1 MADFKLPDLG
11 GLMEAAQRMQ
21 REIQRVQDELGEKR
35 VDASAGGGMVNVVA
49 NGRMEIVQIRVEPS
63 VIDPKDAG
71 MLEDLLTAAV
81 NQALAKAKEL
91 AQQELAKVTGGLGV
105 PGMPSLF

>member
-35 VDASAGGGMVNVVA
+35 VEASAGGGMVNVVA

-81 NQALAKAKEL
+81 NQALTKAKEL
-91 AQQELAKVTGGLGV
+91 AQQELAKVTGGIGV

>member
-21 REIQRVQDELGEKR
+21 RDIQKVQDELGEKR
-35 VDASAGGGMVNVVA
+35 VEAAAGGGMVTVVA
-49 NGRMEIVQIRVEPS
+49 NGRMEIVQIRIEPS

-81 NQALAKAKEL
+81 NQALSKAKEL

>member
-35 VDASAGGGMVNVVA
+35 VEASAGGGMVNVVA

-63 VIDPKDAG
+63 VIDPKDVG
-71 MLEDLLTAAV
+71 MLEDLLTAAI
-81 NQALAKAKEL
+81 NQALTKAKEL

>member
-1 MADFKLPDLG
+1 MADFKMPDLG

-21 REIQRVQDELGEKR
+21 REIQRVQEELGEKR
-35 VDASAGGGMVNVVA
+35 VEASAGGGMVTVIA
-49 NGRMEIVQIRVEPS
+49 NGRMEIVQIRIEPS
-63 VIDPKDAG
+63 VIDPKDVG

-81 NQALAKAKEL
+81 NQAVAKAKEL
-91 AQQELAKVTGGLGV
+91 AQQELAKVTGGMNV

>member
-1 MADFKLPDLG
+1 MADFKMPDLG
-11 GLMEAAQRMQ
+11 GLMEAAQLMQ

-35 VDASAGGGMVNVVA
+35 IEASAGGGMVTVVA
-49 NGRMEIVQIRVEPS
+49 SGRMEIVQIRVDPS
-63 VIDPKDAG
+63 VVDPRDVG

-81 NQALAKAKEL
+81 NQALARAKDL